1 MSDIA
6 IKERP
11 PEMTNDT
18 SIERRKRPLCS
29 CIDSAL
35 QRFFTDLD
43 GHQPPQDIYQMV
55 LSEIELPL
63 FKSVMT
69 YTRGNQSK
77 AAEVLGINRS
87 TLRKK
92 LEKYGLQD

>member
-1 MSDIA
+1 MSGTV
-6 IKERP
+6 KERRP
-11 PEMTNDT
+11 AIAASDKIT
-18 SIERRKRPLCS
+18 ERRKRPLCS

-35 QRFFTDLD
+35 QRFFADLD
-43 GHQPPQDIYQMV
+43 GHEPPRDLYQMV
-55 LSEIELPL
+55 VSEVELPL
-63 FKSVMT
+63 LRSVMA

-92 LEKYGLQD
+92 LEKYGLQ

>member
-1 MSDIA
+1 MNGTV
-6 IKERP
+6 KERQ
-11 PEMTNDT
+11 ETMTDKQ

-29 CIDSAL
+29 CIDTAL

-43 GHQPPQDIYQMV
+43 GHMPPRDLYQMV
-55 LSEIELPL
+55 LGEVELPL
-63 FKSVMT
+63 LKSVMD
-69 YTRGNQSK
+69 YTQGNQSK

-92 LEKYGLQD
+92 LEKYGLQE

>member
-1 MSDIA
+1 MSGTV
-6 IKERP
+6 KERRP
-11 PEMTNDT
+11 VVAREKTV
-18 SIERRKRPLCS
+18 ERRKRPLCS

-35 QRFFTDLD
+35 LRFFADLD
-43 GHQPPQDIYQMV
+43 GHEPPRDLYQMV
-55 LSEIELPL
+55 VAEVEQPL
-63 FKSVMT
+63 LKSVME

-92 LEKYGLQD
+92 LEKYGLQ

>member
-1 MSDIA
+1 MNGTV
-6 IKERP
+6 KERRQALAG
-11 PEMTNDT
+11 DQF
-18 SIERRKRPLCS
+18 IERRRRPLCS

-43 GHQPPQDIYQMV
+43 GHLPPQGLYQMV
-55 LSEIELPL
+55 LGEVELPL
-63 FKSVMT
+63 LKAVME

-92 LEKYGLQD
+92 LEKYGLQE

>member
-1 MSDIA
+1 MSDTATKQPLTA
-6 IKERP
+6 IG
-11 PEMTNDT
+11 TDF
-18 SIERRKRPLCS
+18 IERRKKPLCS

-35 QRFFTDLD
+35 ERFFTDLD

-55 LSEIELPL
+55 LSEVELPL
-63 FKSVMT
+63 FKSVME
-69 YTRGNQSK
+69 YAQGNQSK
-77 AAEVLGINRS
+77 AAKVLGINRS

>member
-1 MSDIA
+1 MSDTV
-6 IKERP
+6 KGHP
-11 PEMTNDT
+11 STMTNN
-18 SIERRKRPLCS
+18 SFIERRKKPLCS

-35 QRFFTDLD
+35 DLFFADLD
-43 GHQPPQDIYQMV
+43 GHQPPQDLYQMV
-55 LSEIELPL
+55 LSEVEQPL
-63 FKSVMT
+63 FKSVME
-69 YTRGNQSK
+69 YTRGNQSR